1 MLYIFGRRV
10 ARIAK
15 YTDKEYICYPCKAF
29 EREVSVYMPYF
40 HLCFI
45 PVFPIGKR
53 QFEVRCANCGD
64 DTRSENILRKY
75 EKRAKT
81 PFYLFSALILAA
93 GIGVYWI
100 YWNNNNQK
108 NRAEYVANPKVG
120 DVYTIS
126 ESRND
131 GTAYYFLRLAEIK
144 GDTVMA
150 IHSSLEYNYFVN
162 YMVGDDHFVKED
174 TSLYVRKHLKEML
187 ENGEIYM
194 VRRDYGKGSGFN
206 EIR

>member
-1 MLYIFGRRV
+1 M
-10 ARIAK
+10 
-15 YTDKEYICYPCKAF
+15 
-29 EREVSVYMPYF
+29 
-40 HLCFI
+40 
-45 PVFPIGKR
+45 PIGKK
-53 QFEVRCANCGD
+53 QFDVRCVNCGD
-64 DTRSENILRKY
+64 DTRSENIVKKY
-75 EKRAKT
+75 AKRAKT
-81 PFYLFSALILAA
+81 PVYLFSALILAA
-93 GIGVYWI
+93 GIGAYWI
-100 YWNNNNQK
+100 YWNSSNQK

-126 ESRND
+126 EPRND
-131 GTAYYFLRLAEIK
+131 GTAYYFLRVADIK

-174 TSLYVRKHLKEML
+174 TSLYVRKRLQGML

-206 EIR
+206 QIR

>member
-1 MLYIFGRRV
+1 MLYVFGRRD

-40 HLCFI
+40 HFCFI
-45 PVFPIGKR
+45 PVFPIGKKR
-53 QFEVRCANCGD
+53 FEVRCTNCGD
-64 DTRSENILRKY
+64 DTKSENLVRKY
-75 EKRAKT
+75 EKHAKT

-93 GIGVYWI
+93 GIGAYWI

-108 NRAEYVANPKVG
+108 NNAEYVANPKVG

-126 ESRND
+126 EHRTD
-131 GTAYYFLRLAEIK
+131 GTTYYFLRLAEIK

-162 YMVGDDHFVKED
+162 TMVGDDHFVKDD
-174 TSLYVRKHLKEML
+174 TSLFVRKALKGML

-194 VRRDYGKGSGFN
+194 VRRNYGKGSGFN
-206 EIR
+206 QIR

>member
-1 MLYIFGRRV
+1 MLYIFGRKV

-15 YTDKEYICYPCKAF
+15 YTDKEHICYPCKAF

-45 PVFPIGKR
+45 PVFPIGKK
-53 QFEVRCANCGD
+53 QFEVRCTNCGD
-64 DTRSENILRKY
+64 DTKSENLVRKY
-75 EKRAKT
+75 EQRAKT
-81 PFYLFSALILAA
+81 PLYLFSALILAA
-93 GIGVYWI
+93 GITAYWI
-100 YWNNNNQK
+100 YWNSNNQK

-126 ESRND
+126 EPRND
-131 GTAYYFLRLAEIK
+131 GTAYYFLRVAGTR

-162 YMVGDDHFVKED
+162 YMVGDDHFVKND
-174 TSLYVRKHLKEML
+174 TSLYERRVLKTML

-194 VRRDYGKGSGFN
+194 VRRNYDKGSGFN
-206 EIR
+206 QIR